1 MAYFLGVDAGG
12 TKTEF
17 LLGDESHELGRVQ
30 TGTIKRLRREEA
42 TTEQNLA
49 YALGELAAQT
59 GVSMLSVARSCV
71 GASGSTAPLVSEW
84 ITNAFRPRV
93 SGELLLVEDVD
104 IALDAA
110 FHGGRGVLILA
121 GTGSNVAG
129 RGEDGQIV
137 TAGGWGPALSDEGS
151 GFYLGLDALR
161 RGFRALDQG
170 RPTMLL
176 ETIQS
181 YWGLGSLG
189 ELVEYANA
197 NPAPEFSA
205 LAPLVIACAMQGD
218 EIAAEVV
225 RHSGEELATLAAIVI
240 ERIRATEEGLGRK
253 FELLPIALAG
263 SILEKVPRSRHALE
277 EALSQHY
284 PGVEILPDSVDPA
297 RGALWRA
304 RQGR

>member
-17 LLGDESHELGRVQ
+17 LLGDEGRELGRVQ
-30 TGTIKRLRREEA
+30 TGSIKRLRREEA
-42 TTEQNLA
+42 ATEQNLT

-59 GVSMLSVARSCV
+59 GVSMLSVARCCV

-84 ITNAFRPRV
+84 ITTAFRPRV
-93 SGELLLVEDVD
+93 GGELLLVEDVD
-104 IALDAA
+104 IALDAV
-110 FHGGRGVLILA
+110 FRGGRGVLILA

-129 RGEDGQIV
+129 RGADGEIV

-151 GFYLGLDALR
+151 GFYLGVDALR
-161 RGFRALDQG
+161 RGFRALDE
-170 RPTMLL
+170 RRSTMLL

-181 YWGLGSLG
+181 YWGLSSLG

-218 EIAAEVV
+218 EVAAEVV
-225 RHSGEELATLAAIVI
+225 RHSGEELATLAAIII
-240 ERIRATEEGLGRK
+240 ERIRAAEEGLGLK
-253 FELLPIALAG
+253 FEMLPIALAG
-263 SILEKVPRSRHALE
+263 SILEKVPRSRRALE
-277 EALSQHY
+277 EALNRRY
-284 PGVEILPDSVDPA
+284 PDTEILPDSINPA
-297 RGALWRA
+297 EGALWRA